1 MYILYT
7 LKFSLNN
14 LLPDNFELSKEFED
28 ISEQIEH
35 SDDNFYITGK
45 AGSGKST
52 LLSYFRTITQK
63 KVAVLAPTG
72 VAAIRVKGQTIHSF
86 FRFPPKVMQTKHIR
100 KVWDQDILLNL
111 EVLIIDE
118 ISMVRADVFDA
129 IDYSLRVHRKKLTKP
144 FGGVQ
149 LVVFGDLFQLPPVV
163 NFDESDILRKLYPNG
178 SFFFQSNIF
187 QDSYFHKIELQHIY
201 RQKDEYFIQLL
212 NGIRDGSITNSEL
225 NDINESVSHKV
236 NMQEGKIILTTTN
249 AQANKFNQDYLSQV
263 PGEEFNFKAQAQGNF
278 GKEIF
283 PTDEFLRLKQGA
295 QVLMIKN
302 DPEKR
307 WVNGSIGKIHSIAEK
322 KIKVFI
328 EGKIYEVR
336 KEKWERIQYKYDD
349 SKEEISEEVVG
360 AFKQYPIRLAWAITI
375 HKSQGQTFDKV
386 IIDMSRGAFAAGQL
400 YVAMSRCKTLD
411 GVELIRPILKKDIM
425 VNQDIVS
432 FQK

>member
-1 MYILYT
+1 M
-7 LKFSLNN
+7 KFNLNN
-14 LLPDNFELSKEFED
+14 LLPENFELSKEFED

-52 LLSYFRTITQK
+52 LLSYYRTITQK

-163 NFDESDILRKLYPNG
+163 NFDESDILRRLYPNG

-187 QDSYFHKIELQHIY
+187 QDSHFHKIELQHIY

-349 SKEEISEEVVG
+349 NKEEISEEVVG

-386 IIDMSRGAFAAGQL
+386 IIDMSRGPFAAGQL

>member
-1 MYILYT
+1 M
-7 LKFSLNN
+7 KFNLNN
-14 LLPDNFELSKEFED
+14 LLPENFELSKEFED

-52 LLSYFRTITQK
+52 LLSYYRTITQK

-163 NFDESDILRKLYPNG
+163 NFDESDILRRLYPNG

-187 QDSYFHKIELQHIY
+187 QDSHFHKIELQHIY

-283 PTDEFLRLKQGA
+283 PTAEFLRLKQGA

-328 EGKIYEVR
+328 DGKIYEVR

-411 GVELIRPILKKDIM
+411 GVELVRPIVKKDIM
-425 VNQDIVS
+425 VNQEIIS

>member
-1 MYILYT
+1 MYIYYA
-7 LKFSLNN
+7 LKFNLNT

-149 LVVFGDLFQLPPVV
+149 LVVFGELFQLPPVV

-187 QDSYFHKIELQHIY
+187 QDSHFHKIELQHIY

>member
-1 MYILYT
+1 M
-7 LKFSLNN
+7 KFNLNN

-187 QDSYFHKIELQHIY
+187 QDSHFHKIELQHIY

-302 DPEKR
+302 DSEKR

>member
-7 LKFSLNN
+7 LKFSLDN

-178 SFFFQSNIF
+178 SSFYQSNIF
-187 QDSYFHKIELQHIY
+187 QDSHFHKIELQHIY

>member
-1 MYILYT
+1 MYIYYA
-7 LKFSLNN
+7 LKFNLNN

-35 SDDNFYITGK
+35 SDNNFYITGK

-187 QDSYFHKIELQHIY
+187 QDSHFHKIELQHIY

-425 VNQDIVS
+425 SSEENII
-432 FQK
+432 

>member
-1 MYILYT
+1 M
-7 LKFSLNN
+7 KFNLNN
-14 LLPDNFELSKEFED
+14 LLPENFELSKEFED

-52 LLSYFRTITQK
+52 LLSYYRTITQK

-163 NFDESDILRKLYPNG
+163 NFDESDILRRLYPNG

-187 QDSYFHKIELQHIY
+187 QDSHFHKIELQHIY

-249 AQANKFNQDYLSQV
+249 AQANKFNQDYLSKV

-328 EGKIYEVR
+328 DGKIYEVR

-360 AFKQYPIRLAWAITI
+360 AFKQYPLRLAWAITI

-411 GVELIRPILKKDIM
+411 GVELVRPIVKKDIM
-425 VNQDIVS
+425 VNQEIIS

>member
-1 MYILYT
+1 
-7 LKFSLNN
+7 LKFNLNN

-187 QDSYFHKIELQHIY
+187 QDSHFHKIELQHIY

-302 DPEKR
+302 DSEKR